1 MIDRVFTN
9 LYRRLNPEQ
18 REAVDAIEGPVMV
31 VAGPGTGKTEVL
43 TLRIAAI
50 LRKTDTPPEG
60 ILALTF
66 TDSGVYSMRRRLVE
80 IVGSDAYR
88 VTIATFH
95 GFANEVIR
103 SNPGEFPGI
112 VGSVHIPAIE
122 QIKILEAVIKDMKL
136 PLLKPFGDPLFYLY
150 PLSRAIGDLKK
161 DAITPDDLEKEIHT
175 EKTKLNNLP
184 DLLYEKGVRKGTM
197 RGIYRAKFKDIA
209 KIQELSRVYRAYQ
222 KALDKEKFYD
232 YDDMIAEVVRALT
245 KSEDLRLTLQETY
258 LYVLAD
264 EHQDANRAQNKLLEL
279 LASFHDPYP
288 NLFIV
293 GDEKQ
298 AIFRFQGASLENFLY
313 FQRQYPKAK
322 LVTLRTN
329 YRSTQPLLGAAGSM
343 IARSGARVLGAEVS
357 LVAARDGKGEGV
369 LVYPFS
375 APEHEVKF
383 LSADITQELAK
394 GTPFGEIAV
403 LYRDNKD
410 AAPIAAELSRQSI
423 PFVIES
429 AEDVL
434 SDLDIVKL
442 VMLLTAVNS
451 FGADEKVLAALHLDF
466 LGIPSLDI
474 FRIAALRSK
483 SHLPIVEIIHSKRAL
498 TAAGVSEFERVLSF
512 ARNLSAWHKASK
524 NKNLTELIELVTE
537 ESGFLEHVIS
547 RPDAFEKLEKI
558 DALFSEAR
566 SVLGTHRSF
575 TLADFLAHLDLLA
588 KYRLFSSTRSA
599 EGRFSRVHLMT
610 AHRAKGL
617 EFDVVYITGA
627 TDTHWGG
634 RRRSVSVPLPRSV
647 GTAADSIDDER
658 RLFYVAL
665 TRARRKVAVTY
676 SQKDWRGKD
685 LLPVQF
691 VEEIA
696 PEMKRTVPTEEIE
709 RLATRSRLNLK
720 KKPLRAPIHSPLQE
734 REYLNSLFFERG
746 LSVTALNNYL
756 MCPWRYF
763 YVNLLRVP
771 EAKGKHQMYGTAI
784 HATLKEFFDALHSG
798 RDIGKKEL
806 LEIFSG
812 HLRREPLSRREL
824 IETLSKGK
832 RSLRGYYDRYRKEWS
847 SNSINEFEIR
857 GVLLDGKI
865 PLTGTLDKIEFLDT
879 AGHVNVVDYKTGRP
893 RSRGMIEGKTK
904 SGDGGYKRQL
914 VFYKLLLDR
923 YAKGK
928 YTMVS
933 GEIDFI
939 EPDAGGKFRKER
951 FIIEAAD
958 VLALEEAV
966 RRVSKEILSLSFWSQ
981 RCEDK
986 ECRYCRLAG
995 MKRPRSS
1002 HRV

>member
-1 MIDRVFTN
+1 MTGRAFTN

-18 REAVDAIEGPVMV
+18 RDAVDAIEGPVMV

-43 TLRIAAI
+43 TLRIANI

-95 GFANEVIR
+95 GFANEIIR

-122 QIKILEAVIKDMKL
+122 QIKILEAIVKEMKL

-161 DAITPDDLEKEIHT
+161 DAITPDDLEKENRAEEI
-175 EKTKLNNLP
+175 KLKNLP
-184 DLLYEKGVRKGTM
+184 DLTYEKGVRKGTM
-197 RGIYRAKFKDIA
+197 RRIYRAKFKDIA
-209 KIQELSRVYRAYQ
+209 KIGELSRVYRAYQ
-222 KALDKEKFYD
+222 KVLVKEKFYD

-313 FQRQYPKAK
+313 FKRRYPRAL
-322 LVTLRTN
+322 LVTLLRN
-329 YRSTQPLLGAAGSM
+329 YRSTKALLGAAGSM
-343 IARSGARVLGAEVS
+343 IARSGMRVLGSEAS
-357 LVAARDGKGEGV
+357 LIAVGSRKGEGV
-369 LVYPFS
+369 LIYPFS
-375 APEHEVKF
+375 SSDHEVKF
-383 LSADITQELAK
+383 LSADIKEELAK
-394 GTPFGEIAV
+394 GTPPGEIAI
-403 LYRDNKD
+403 LYHDNKD
-410 AAPIAAELSRQSI
+410 ALPIAALLSRCGI

-434 SDLDIVKL
+434 SDSDIVKL
-442 VMLLTAVNS
+442 VMLLTAVEH
-451 FGADEKVLAALHLDF
+451 FGDDEKVLAALHLDF

-474 FRIAALRSK
+474 FRIAGERSR
-483 SHLPIVEIIHSKRAL
+483 SHLPIVEIIHSKSAL
-498 TAAGVSEFERVLSF
+498 TAVSVGECERVLSF
-512 ARNLSAWHKASK
+512 ARNLSLWHKASK
-524 NKNLTELIELVTE
+524 NKNLTELLELVTE
-537 ESGFLEHVIS
+537 ESGFLGHVIS

-566 SVLGTHRSF
+566 RVLGTHRSF
-575 TLADFLAHLDLLA
+575 KLADFLAHLDLLA

-599 EGRFSRVHLMT
+599 EGRFSRVHLLT

-627 TDTHWGG
+627 TEGHWGG
-634 RRRSVSVPLPRSV
+634 RRRSVSLPLPTSV
-647 GTAADSIDDER
+647 GTATDSIDDER

-665 TRARRKVAVTY
+665 TRARRKVAITY
-676 SQKDWRGKD
+676 STKDERGKN

-696 PEMKRTVPTEEIE
+696 LEMKRIVPTEEIE
-709 RLATRSRLNLK
+709 AIAMRSRLK
-720 KKPLRAPIHSPLQE
+720 KKPILAPARSPLKE
-734 REYLNSLFFERG
+734 KEYLNSLFLERG

-756 MCPWRYF
+756 TCPWRYF

-771 EAKGKHQMYGTAI
+771 EAKGKHQMYGTAV
-784 HATLKEFFDALHSG
+784 HTALKEFFDALRGG
-798 RDIGKKEL
+798 RNIGKKEL
-806 LEIFSG
+806 LRIFSG
-812 HLRREPLSRREL
+812 HLRREPLSRDEL
-824 IETLSKGK
+824 SESLAKGK
-832 RSLRGYYDRYRKEWS
+832 RALRGYHDRYRKEWS
-847 SNSINEFEIR
+847 PNIMNEFSVR
-857 GVLLDGKI
+857 GVLLDEKI
-865 PLTGTLDKIEFLDT
+865 PLTGKLDKIEFLD
-879 AGHVNVVDYKTGRP
+879 AVGHVNVVDYKTGRP
-893 RSRGMIEGKTK
+893 RSRAVIEGKTK
-904 SGDGGYKRQL
+904 GGDGAYKRQL

-923 YAKGK
+923 YLGGK
-928 YTMVS
+928 YHMVS
-933 GEIDFI
+933 GDIDFI
-939 EPDAGGKFRKER
+939 EPDASGKFRKER
-951 FIIEAAD
+951 FLIERTD
-958 VLALEEAV
+958 VNALEEV
-966 RRVSKEILSLSFWSQ
+966 VGRVSKEILSLSFWGR
-981 RCEDK
+981 RCRDK
-986 ECRYCRLAG
+986 ECRYCRLAK
-995 MKRPRSS
+995 MKE
-1002 HRV
+1002 